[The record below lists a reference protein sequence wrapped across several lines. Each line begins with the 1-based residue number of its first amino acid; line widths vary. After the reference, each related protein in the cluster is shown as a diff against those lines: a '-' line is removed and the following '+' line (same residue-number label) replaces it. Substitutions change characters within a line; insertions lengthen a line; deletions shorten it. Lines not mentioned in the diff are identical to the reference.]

1 MITLPTFLQAHRA
14 IAPYIRRTP
23 LIRSSYLSRLTG
35 GDVWLKLECQQPTGS
50 FKVRGA
56 LNKLRHLTADQKQQG
71 IVAASA
77 GNHALG
83 VAHAAQSLGGIKTDI
98 FVPKTAPRTKWE
110 KIGRFDVTLHR
121 IGQTYDDAHQAAAQ
135 FAEKTGALEIPAYDA
150 EDVITGQGTMAIEI
164 LYDLPETDILIV
176 PVGGGGMIAGVCM
189 AAYAMSPHCRVI
201 GVQPEASPAAL
212 LSLRDGVAYDP
223 YDHTPTIADGL
234 AGGFGATPFALA
246 RHLMDE
252 ILLASEYE
260 LRRAILTLVDQEQL
274 IVEAAGAISISPL
287 MQGKVEMKGK
297 TAVCILSGGNLDT
310 TLLRDILVEF
320 TDV

>member
-98 FVPKTAPRTKWE
+98 FVPKTAPSTKWE
-110 KIGRFDVTLHR
+110 KIGRFDVTLPPPERHR
-121 IGQTYDDAHQAAAQ
+121 THD
-135 FAEKTGALEIPAYDA
+135 
-150 EDVITGQGTMAIEI
+150 
-164 LYDLPETDILIV
+164 
-176 PVGGGGMIAGVCM
+176 
-189 AAYAMSPHCRVI
+189 
-201 GVQPEASPAAL
+201 
-212 LSLRDGVAYDP
+212 
-223 YDHTPTIADGL
+223 
-234 AGGFGATPFALA
+234 
-246 RHLMDE
+246 
-252 ILLASEYE
+252 
-260 LRRAILTLVDQEQL
+260 
-274 IVEAAGAISISPL
+274 
-287 MQGKVEMKGK
+287 
-297 TAVCILSGGNLDT
+297 
-310 TLLRDILVEF
+310 
-320 TDV
+320 